1 LLVALVPNPNFKN
14 VYRHPRNL
22 MHSNREFSMTP
33 EATQVQHK
41 IYSLLLGL
49 LKPARQYIDA
59 SVHGTTKL
67 GAFFALLTHF
77 ATSKAEKLMVP
88 HINYL
93 INGYLLSKSV
103 GFNFKFKV
111 VQIFMPISI

>member
-14 VYRHPRNL
+14 MYRHPRNP
-22 MHSNREFSMTP
+22 MHSNRECTMSP

-41 IYSLLLGL
+41 IYNLLLGL

-77 ATSKAEKLMVP
+77 ATSRDEKLMVR
-88 HINYL
+88 L
-93 INGYLLSKSV
+93 G
-103 GFNFKFKV
+103 
-111 VQIFMPISI
+111 IFI